1 MVTNKLNIVAHQD
14 QEYKNL
20 PWLWEILR
28 VSKITWETEDLR
40 INLWFFCFLLYRSW
54 GNVAFMVSL
63 LMIERHKKR

>member
-1 MVTNKLNIVAHQD
+1 MVIQ
-14 QEYKNL
+14 
-20 PWLWEILR
+20 R